1 MNNKLFKKIIESLMK
16 ENDGF
21 VYRVFHDLR
30 HTFAVMLL
38 LNGVD
43 LYTIMK
49 LLRHKKI
56 SSTEMYLAV
65 LPKTK
70 DTSVNKLNYLFKT
83 KVGN

>member
-1 MNNKLFKKIIESLMK
+1 MK

-49 LLRHKKI
+49 LLRHKKNFI
-56 SSTEMYLAV
+56 
-65 LPKTK
+65 
-70 DTSVNKLNYLFKT
+70 N
-83 KVGN
+83 